1 MPSSWRWC
9 QTPISNKHRWRSADE
24 GFKRICRVILKCDQS
39 VAILNKSRTS
49 GNWNLRHLMWK
60 VSWLKNAAL
69 NKSHGLWSPN
79 GQEPGFKVTN
89 AHILT
94 RLTHSSQRYC
104 LLWTKSSRIEVNIR
118 KIFSKEWHTSNYW
131 QDLLTK
137 EQQVQGPGCLS
148 IYALK
153 YQNPQQVAA
162 VWDMVKPT
170 TRPSLTQIL
179 RPTTTTSTTKYRG
192 EQLPQASA

>member
-1 MPSSWRWC
+1 MMS
-9 QTPISNKHRWRSADE
+9 ISNKHRWRSADE

-39 VAILNKSRTS
+39 VAILNKSRTC

-104 LLWTKSSRIEVNIR
+104 LLWTKSSLRKVNI
-118 KIFSKEWHTSNYW
+118 FSQVWHTSNYW

-137 EQQVQGPGCLS
+137 VQQVQGPGCLS
-148 IYALK
+148 MIYMPLNIK
-153 YQNPQQVAA
+153 TPNKLLLYEI
-162 VWDMVKPT
+162 W
-170 TRPSLTQIL
+170 
-179 RPTTTTSTTKYRG
+179 
-192 EQLPQASA
+192 

>member
-1 MPSSWRWC
+1 MMPSYRRWC
-9 QTPISNKHRWRSADE
+9 QTPISNKHRWGSADE

-39 VAILNKSRTS
+39 VAILNKSRTWTR
-49 GNWNLRHLMWK
+49 NCNPRHLMWK

-104 LLWTKSSRIEVNIR
+104 LLWTKSSLRKVNIR
-118 KIFSKEWHTSNYW
+118 KIFSQVWHTSNTGKIYW
-131 QDLLTK
+131 RRYNK
-137 EQQVQGPGCLS
+137 FRVQGVYLYICT
-148 IYALK
+148 
-153 YQNPQQVAA
+153 YQNP
-162 VWDMVKPT
+162 
-170 TRPSLTQIL
+170 
-179 RPTTTTSTTKYRG
+179 
-192 EQLPQASA
+192 

>member
-1 MPSSWRWC
+1 MSFFASCPLSPQVCKRWKVHWRIIVSFQKQTKPGISAQFWQQGTGMQPILSGNTSQAPKNYEKIMPSSRRWC

-24 GFKRICRVILKCDQS
+24 RFKRICRVILKRDQS
-39 VAILNKSRTS
+39 VAILNKSRTY
-49 GNWNLRHLMWK
+49 GNCNLRHLMWK

-118 KIFSKEWHTSNYW
+118 KIFSQVWHTSNYW
-131 QDLLTK
+131 
-137 EQQVQGPGCLS
+137 
-148 IYALK
+148 
-153 YQNPQQVAA
+153 
-162 VWDMVKPT
+162 
-170 TRPSLTQIL
+170 
-179 RPTTTTSTTKYRG
+179 
-192 EQLPQASA
+192 

>member
-1 MPSSWRWC
+1 MESSLADHCVFSKTNKARHFCSILTTGNRNVTHSIRKYLSGTKKLWKKIMPSSRRWC

-24 GFKRICRVILKCDQS
+24 GFKRICRVILKHDQS
-39 VAILNKSRTS
+39 VAILNKSRTY
-49 GNWNLRHLMWK
+49 GNCNLRHLMWK

-118 KIFSKEWHTSNYW
+118 KIFSKVWHTSNYW
-131 QDLLTK
+131 
-137 EQQVQGPGCLS
+137 
-148 IYALK
+148 
-153 YQNPQQVAA
+153 
-162 VWDMVKPT
+162 
-170 TRPSLTQIL
+170 
-179 RPTTTTSTTKYRG
+179 
-192 EQLPQASA
+192 